1 MAAWD
6 GSRGYGSSGDRD
18 KLSEELC
25 PVCGELDSAFHTLDC
40 KGNNETQ
47 QESEMDRELV
57 NVGELEQRVKRLE
70 QGTTTTVLPNT
81 DEADEFVRKE
91 LVRAYVCMDDRDKP
105 MLEYV
110 IRMFSNPDQWKEF
123 WEENDLDHT
132 YVIGEKI

>member
-1 MAAWD
+1 MVWD

-18 KLSEELC
+18 KLKENKMTLEE
-25 PVCGELDSAFHTLDC
+25 
-40 KGNNETQ
+40 
-47 QESEMDRELV
+47 
-57 NVGELEQRVKRLE
+57 RVKRLE

-81 DEADEFVRKE
+81 DEGDEFVRKE

>member
-1 MAAWD
+1 MAFNGGIPLELFLEYRGVFKGMDMTDEWD

-18 KLSEELC
+18 KRK
-25 PVCGELDSAFHTLDC
+25 DWD
-40 KGNNETQ
+40 
-47 QESEMDRELV
+47 MDKAI
-57 NVGELEQRVKRLE
+57 EQRVIDLE
-70 QGTTTTVLPNT
+70 NVVLAKLSPGATTTVLPNT

>member
-1 MAAWD
+1 MGDMVWD

-18 KLSEELC
+18 KLKENDMSGDHDKHYWETKEE
-25 PVCGELDSAFHTLDC
+25 SY
-40 KGNNETQ
+40 
-47 QESEMDRELV
+47 MDRKLV

-91 LVRAYVCMDDRDKP
+91 LIRAYECMDDRDKP

>member
-1 MAAWD
+1 MIWD

-18 KLSEELC
+18 KLKEN
-25 PVCGELDSAFHTLDC
+25 
-40 KGNNETQ
+40 K
-47 QESEMDRELV
+47 MDLELV

-70 QGTTTTVLPNT
+70 QGTTTVVLPNT
-81 DEADEFVRKE
+81 DEGDEFVRKE
-91 LVRAYVCMDDRDKP
+91 LVRAYVCMDERDKP

-110 IRMFSNPDQWKEF
+110 IRMFSSPDQWKEF

>member
-1 MAAWD
+1 MVWD

-18 KLSEELC
+18 KLKESDMSGDHDKHYWETKEE
-25 PVCGELDSAFHTLDC
+25 SY
-40 KGNNETQ
+40 
-47 QESEMDRELV
+47 MDRKLV

-91 LVRAYVCMDDRDKP
+91 LIRAYECMDDRDKP

-110 IRMFSNPDQWKEF
+110 IRMFSSPDQWKEF